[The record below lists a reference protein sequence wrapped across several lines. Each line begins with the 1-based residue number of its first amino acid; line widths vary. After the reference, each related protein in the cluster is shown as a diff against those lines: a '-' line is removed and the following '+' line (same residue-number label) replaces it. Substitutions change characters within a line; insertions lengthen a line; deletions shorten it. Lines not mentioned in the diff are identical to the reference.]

1 MRQVV
6 RPHGQ
11 LIGVRSQFFAKTGAL
26 LMRSDRR
33 SFRELKLQS
42 RRYGVAVVGLH
53 FVCEDLDF
61 ELEGFQFALFSG
73 QKSVGQQD
81 AVGQSG
87 GGEQVAVFALAF
99 VVVQHRD
106 RYQAFFDQGS
116 QAVIEAA
123 QAHAQVSGQFSL
135 RHVGFVLQQSQH
147 PKDGVFL
154 QLRLA
159 TGHFS
164 GLGQATAVPGH
175 LGSGLTA
182 PLEFGSVQTP
192 VRTCTVYAQVGHLW
206 PQGRSIRC
214 M

>member
-1 MRQVV
+1 
-6 RPHGQ
+6 
-11 LIGVRSQFFAKTGAL
+11 
-26 LMRSDRR
+26 
-33 SFRELKLQS
+33 
-42 RRYGVAVVGLH
+42 
-53 FVCEDLDF
+53 
-61 ELEGFQFALFSG
+61 
-73 QKSVGQQD
+73 
-81 AVGQSG
+81 
-87 GGEQVAVFALAF
+87 
-99 VVVQHRD
+99 
-106 RYQAFFDQGS
+106 
-116 QAVIEAA
+116 
-123 QAHAQVSGQFSL
+123 L

-182 PLEFGSVQTP
+182 PLEFGSVQTH

-206 PQGRSIRC
+206 HQGRSIRC